1 MSDIVNVNHE
11 LTVLRSG
18 IFLKVFISPG
28 RTYSLIANNA
38 GFQIERDQERI
49 PYVDFT
55 SFPTPDNVSED
66 EKDLIE
72 MLTPMFDNNDREMIE
87 LGELMVVHYEAGTS
101 EEEIDTAV
109 RKFTKVFERG

>member
-1 MSDIVNVNHE
+1 MSDIVNVSHE

-18 IFLKVFISPG
+18 IFLKVYISTG
-28 RTYSLIANNA
+28 RTYNLIANNA
-38 GFQIERDQERI
+38 GFQIERDQDKT

-55 SFPTPDNVSED
+55 SFQTPDNVSED

-72 MLTPMFDNNDREMIE
+72 MLTPMFDFNDREMIE
-87 LGELMVVHYEAGTS
+87 LGELMVVHYEAGAP
-101 EEEIDTAV
+101 EEEIDMAV